1 MRVVPGAGRARRR
14 QPLTATL
21 CADTWRASLCSAGA
35 RGKAPRARLEAAVV
49 PSVMKRALDETA
61 GGPMAEMRKLPARTF
76 LYCCVPREPG
86 QPAGVALEPPLQ
98 LLRTPPA
105 PGTGCRVC
113 ELMVERA
120 VQLACWDGID
130 ETIQRPPDCDGL
142 CTVDGARIVLYDT
155 AALRLLDDDKRAG
168 LTQASL
174 PDLLMRRVAA
184 HPP

>member
-1 MRVVPGAGRARRR
+1 MHGDTHALRGYVARVPPQRGCTWKSPARE
-14 QPLTATL
+14 
-21 CADTWRASLCSAGA
+21 
-35 RGKAPRARLEAAVV
+35 LEAAVV

-86 QPAGVALEPPLQ
+86 QPAEVALEPPLQ

-113 ELMVERA
+113 ELMVERM